1 MQLQSPA
8 YNLVQGPLLQMLIIQ
23 AAYMKAAGLQQMAA
37 METLMRENFFTASIT
52 ALVPGVGLML
62 AAGGGQRSL
71 LQGGASWAVPRH
83 AWRLWPPGSPSHG
96 AHSLGTLPP
105 AGSRRCSAA
114 SARASARAA
123 LSSSSC
129 ARRCATSRDCWSPRS
144 HGTAPRPATAEAAAT
159 TTATA
164 AVAAATA
171 AVAAAAAAAAVTAAT
186 AAAAAAATVGVTA
199 RWAAGLGWWRS
210 RAVSS

>member
-71 LQGGASWAVPRH
+71 LQGGRPGRCHATPGAFGRLAAPPTALTHSAPCRRQAQDPAPPPPLASPLAP
-83 AWRLWPPGSPSHG
+83 LSHQ
-96 AHSLGTLPP
+96 
-105 AGSRRCSAA
+105 
-114 SARASARAA
+114 
-123 LSSSSC
+123 
-129 ARRCATSRDCWSPRS
+129 
-144 HGTAPRPATAEAAAT
+144 AAAHD
-159 TTATA
+159 A
-164 AVAAATA
+164 A
-171 AVAAAAAAAAVTAAT
+171 
-186 AAAAAAATVGVTA
+186 
-199 RWAAGLGWWRS
+199 
-210 RAVSS
+210 